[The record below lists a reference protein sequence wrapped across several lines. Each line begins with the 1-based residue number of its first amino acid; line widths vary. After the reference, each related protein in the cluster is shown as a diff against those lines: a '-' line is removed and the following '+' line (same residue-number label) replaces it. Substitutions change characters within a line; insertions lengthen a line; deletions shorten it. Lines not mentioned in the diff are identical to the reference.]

1 MVRIIASNGLALDN
15 KHILINGTHSFTST
29 RAQIG
34 APSIRPSSVC
44 LTQNA
49 STHHVHPKLPQMTI
63 HVRDT
68 FKICATRRR
77 RVAYSRTE
85 TYVLLEPGQDER
97 FVSKEEL
104 EVILKEWL
112 EKWPENALPPD
123 LATFDNLDN
132 AVSHLIRSVCE
143 LDVYGG
149 VGSVQWYEVRLE

>member
-1 MVRIIASNGLALDN
+1 MVRIASNGLDN
-15 KHILINGTHSFTST
+15 KNILITNETHST

-34 APSIRPSSVC
+34 APSIRPSS
-44 LTQNA
+44 
-49 STHHVHPKLPQMTI
+49 HHVQPKLPTMST

-68 FKICATRRR
+68 FKICAVRRR
-77 RVAYSRTE
+77 RVAFSRTE

-97 FVSKEEL
+97 FVTKEEL
-104 EVILKEWL
+104 EVKLKELL
-112 EKWPENALPPD
+112 EKWPENALPQD
-123 LATFDNLDN
+123 LAVFDNLDD